1 MSQPD
6 WTPENA
12 AQALVAYS
20 LGIRTLELLPDGRT
34 LKSGRVSPYFFNG
47 GLFCDGSALEFLGSS
62 YAEVIAKSAI
72 PYDVV
77 FGPAYKGIP
86 LAVTTTIHLARRGL
100 ANEYTF
106 NRKEAKGHGEG
117 GLLVGASIAGK
128 RVIIVDD
135 VITDGASKR
144 EAKEIIE
151 AAGGTVVAVVI
162 AFDRQER
169 GLGELSALKEFE
181 QTFETPVL
189 AAATLT
195 DLIEVLEATAELHP
209 ERKEILPKIYT
220 YWGEY
225 GA

>member
-1 MSQPD
+1 MTQQE

-12 AQALVAYS
+12 AQALIEFS
-20 LGIRTLELLPDGRT
+20 LEIGALELLPSGRT
-34 LKSGRVSPYFFNG
+34 LKSGRLSPYFFNG
-47 GLFCDGSALEFLGSS
+47 GLFCNGNALEFLGSS
-62 YAEVIAKSAI
+62 YAEVIATSAI

-86 LAVTTTIHLARRGL
+86 LAVTTAIHLAKRGL
-100 ANEYTF
+100 ASDYAF

-117 GLLVGASIAGK
+117 GLLVGAPLTGK
-128 RVIIVDD
+128 RVIIADD

-169 GLGELSALKEFE
+169 GQGEVSALKEFE
-181 QTFETPVL
+181 QIFETPVL
-189 AAATLT
+189 AAATLA
-195 DLIEVLEATAELHP
+195 DLIVVLEATADAYP
-209 ERKEILPKIYT
+209 GRGKILPKIYA
-220 YWGEY
+220 YRDEF

>member
-1 MSQPD
+1 MSQQD
-6 WTPENA
+6 WKPKNA
-12 AQALVAYS
+12 AQALVEFS
-20 LGIRTLELLPDGRT
+20 IKIGSLELLPAGRT
-34 LKSGRVSPYFFNG
+34 LKSGRVSPYFFNS

-62 YAEVIAKSAI
+62 YAEVIASSAI

-86 LAVTTTIHLARRGL
+86 LAVTTAIHLARKGL
-100 ANEYTF
+100 ASDYTF

-117 GLLVGASIAGK
+117 GLLVGASLAGK
-128 RVIIVDD
+128 RVIIADD

-144 EAKEIIE
+144 EAKETIE

-169 GLGELSALKEFE
+169 GIGTLSALKEFE

-189 AAATLT
+189 AAATLS
-195 DLIEVLEATAELHP
+195 DLIDVIEATANAHP
-209 ERKEILPKIYT
+209 ERGEILPKILAYRS
-220 YWGEY
+220 EF